1 VSAADPKTPHS
12 EVLVVLPTYNERQ
25 NLEKVVDGVR
35 LLGHDVLIVDDASP
49 DGTGDLADSLR
60 TADPRV
66 RVLHRPRKLG
76 LGSAYEDAFR
86 IGLADGWAL
95 FVEMDADGSHLP
107 GNLDAIVAA
116 ARGCGG
122 LAIGSRYIKGGEVV
136 GWPFHRWLLSWAANV
151 YCRLLLGLPT
161 HDCTSGYRCY
171 TRDLL
176 THIGL
181 DEVVSQ
187 GYSFQIEMVYRT
199 RRLGYQV
206 AETPIR
212 FEDRVAGAS
221 KVSQGEVRRAL
232 WTVLRLSLQ
241 RWKSEKSLG

>member
-1 VSAADPKTPHS
+1 VSAAERKSPPT

-25 NLEKVVDGVR
+25 NLEKVVAGVR
-35 LLGHDVLIVDDASP
+35 RLGHDVLIVDDASP
-49 DGTGDLADSLR
+49 DRTDELADRLAAS
-60 TADPRV
+60 DDGV

-86 IGLADGWAL
+86 IGLANGWAL

-107 GNLDAIVAA
+107 GNLEAIVSA
-116 ARGCGG
+116 ARNCGG
-122 LAIGSRYIKGGEVV
+122 LAIGSRYIEGGKVV

-176 THIGL
+176 EHIEL
-181 DEVVSQ
+181 DDVVSQ

-199 RRLGYQV
+199 RRLGYRV
-206 AETPIR
+206 VETPIR

-221 KVSQGEVRRAL
+221 KVSRGEVRRAL
-232 WTVLRLSLQ
+232 WTVLRLSLK
-241 RWKSEKSLG
+241 RWKGRSRL

>member
-1 VSAADPKTPHS
+1 MAARTTPPT
-12 EVLVVLPTYNERQ
+12 EVLVVLPTYNERL
-25 NLEKVVDGVR
+25 NLEKVVAGVR
-35 LLGHDVLIVDDASP
+35 RLGHDVLIVDDASP
-49 DGTGDLADSLR
+49 DLTGELADRL
-60 TADPRV
+60 AAKDAGV
-66 RVLHRPRKLG
+66 RVLHRPSKLG

-86 IGLADGWAL
+86 IGLADGSAL

-107 GNLDAIVAA
+107 GNLDAIISA
-116 ARGCGG
+116 ARESGG
-122 LAIGSRYIKGGEVV
+122 LALGSRYIAGGKVV

-176 THIGL
+176 MHIGL

-187 GYSFQIEMVYRT
+187 GYSFQIEMVYRA
-199 RRLGYQV
+199 RLLGYRV
-206 AETPIR
+206 VETPIR

-232 WTVLRLSLQ
+232 WTVLRLSLR
-241 RWKSEKSLG
+241 RWR